1 MSELF
6 PLATALQSTAS
17 DIARLLI
24 ELSEVE
30 IAEHDARMAGV
41 ANSQESG
48 VTARG
53 IDGDLNAWQTRNER
67 TRVRARLDA
76 ARITYDTIVVL
87 LGLGFTDWPSP

>member
-1 MSELF
+1 MF

-17 DIARLLI
+17 DIARLLT
-24 ELSEVE
+24 ELAEVE

-41 ANSQESG
+41 QHSQESG
-48 VTARG
+48 VTARDR
-53 IDGDLNAWQTRNER
+53 DGDLNAWQSRNER

-76 ARITYDTIVVL
+76 ARITHETITTL